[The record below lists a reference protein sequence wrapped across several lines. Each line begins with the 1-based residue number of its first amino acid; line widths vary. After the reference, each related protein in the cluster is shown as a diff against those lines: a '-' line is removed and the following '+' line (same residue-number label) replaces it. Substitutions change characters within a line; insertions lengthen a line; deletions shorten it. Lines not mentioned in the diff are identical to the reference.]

1 MTVLGNTLSLVAD
14 VVARCRPLRFL
25 FVGVLNT
32 TFSYSLFA
40 LLVFIGLHI
49 AAASLFA
56 VLLGILFSFST
67 QGSIVFG
74 NSFVAGVCEVR
85 PGMAGHLCRL
95 RWHGVRGA
103 VFWIQCLLGWPG
115 RGTRGGAP
123 FVFCE
128 WAIRFSAGADKEMT
142 VVDYSFRDCGAPLCR
157 KRRPRYYCDCAYGNR
172 RYACAWAALY
182 PSDPRYSDVY
192 P

>member
-14 VVARCRPLRFL
+14 VVGRCRPLRFL

-74 NSFVAGVCEVR
+74 NSSWRAFVRFVLVW
-85 PGMAGHLCRL
+85 L
-95 RWHGVRGA
+95 VIYA
-103 VFWIQCLLGWPG
+103 VYVGTVFAVQCSG
-115 RGTRGGAP
+115 
-123 FVFCE
+123 
-128 WAIRFSAGADKEMT
+128 FSAYLGGLVAVP
-142 VVDYSFRDCGAPLCR
+142 VV
-157 KRRPRYYCDCAYGNR
+157 
-172 RYACAWAALY
+172 ALLSY
-182 PSDPRYSDVY
+182 FANGQYVFQPERIKK
-192 P
+192 